1 MTVEDLIKE
10 NVCVICSKTFYGFGN
25 NPAPIKFSGKCC
37 NDCDSLVIKAR
48 LEKIMTR
55 CIDCGESPLFFEG
68 ENEYEPDPITGDKRC
83 WPCDIKANPE
93 RYDYD

>member
-48 LEKIMTR
+48 LEKLIS
-55 CIDCGESPLFFEG
+55 GA
-68 ENEYEPDPITGDKRC
+68 END
-83 WPCDIKANPE
+83 
-93 RYDYD
+93 